1 MKLNSTLN
9 KNDVFCFEKHLK
21 PVSKRAQISF
31 FILSFFLAFNLSAQE
46 SGPPPPCGYTCPE
59 DITISTDSSECGAT
73 NVNLGSITFSE
84 LCALQGSALDFDGP
98 ENGITVPDFT
108 PLLLETFQV
117 TLSAWVNPRI
127 ESETIP
133 ELQFLQD
140 AIELNTWQHVA
151 LTFDASILNVYLNGS
166 HLGSVQLNV
175 PLLNLIEQIEAG
187 EVDGDIDVND
197 VDIEDVAGLNITSLS
212 ELEQI
217 LLESLPLASGGGTL
231 DEVQIWNVIRTQEQI
246 LLDMNSEIS
255 AQPGLIALYHFNEGV
270 ANGDNTGVTTAFD
283 SSGNDFHITLNDFSL
298 TGSVSNWVEGK
309 FFSGYAITNDAPE
322 AYNPDAFDFGPNA
335 EVTVTVTGPNVAVF
349 PVGDTI
355 VNWTATNDE
364 GAVLLCA
371 QTITVEGDSY
381 TWTGASDTSWE
392 NAANWDNA
400 PSLSISG
407 SITLPAGLSN
417 YPVLTSGENLIV
429 NECSNVTIER
439 GASLTVSPNAVVT
452 NNGVIR
458 NSGVLTFES
467 DASGSAYIG
476 ESSGAFVGD
485 ATIERFIPA
494 RRAFRFVSSPVT
506 TDDFISNN
514 WQLGTHITG
523 SASGANGFDQ
533 TNTGNASMFSYDN
546 VTQTWNR
553 IANTDATNLE
563 SGVPYRLFVR
573 GDRTI
578 DLTDN
583 FATPSPTTL
592 MATGELTAENNESAP
607 VALNATAGGF
617 SFIGN
622 PFQAQVDMQSV
633 LNSGNNVNSTFLWV
647 WDPNLGS
654 RGAYATVIVPAGSAT
669 AGDQNQY
676 LQAGQAC
683 FVRTNTAS
691 AASVTFSQEHKNTN
705 DTETNVF
712 KSSGKNSATG
722 QLNLKLYEST
732 AYAENLPPADGVWVF
747 FDDEGNND
755 VDDFDAIDFANLDEN
770 FATNN
775 NGTFLSVENR
785 ATPFVGDEI
794 QLEVNTYRATDYVLE
809 ATATALQG
817 DTPFLVDTYLNQT
830 LQLDQNET
838 TTYAYSI
845 DTNIAESYEGDR
857 FKIIFQKA
865 LSISENDL
873 SGIMLYP
880 NPSKSGQFYLNIPK
894 GVNDLDVTIYNAL
907 GAKVYQTKTL
917 ASGNKVAVNANVIK
931 NDGVYFV
938 KFSSEGLTLTK
949 KLIIN

>member
-21 PVSKRAQISF
+21 PVSKRAQVILFIVTFTLF
-31 FILSFFLAFNLSAQE
+31 FNIPAQ
-46 SGPPPPCGYTCPE
+46 SQIPPPVGCGFNCPE
-59 DITISTDSSECGAT
+59 NVTVSADSGECSAA
-73 NVNLGSITFSE
+73 NVNLVAPLFSE
-84 LCALQGSALDFDGP
+84 DCTVQGNALDFDGL

-117 TLSAWVNPRI
+117 TISAWVNPRV
-127 ESETIP
+127 ENVSIP

-151 LTFDASILNVYLNGS
+151 LTFDASILNVYLNGN

-175 PLLNLIEQIEAG
+175 PLLNLIEQLESG
-187 EVDGDIDVND
+187 EVVGDIDID
-197 VDIEDVAGLNITSLS
+197 VEDSGDLDIGIN

-217 LLESLPLASGGGTL
+217 LLDSFPLASGAGTI

-246 LLDMNSEIS
+246 QLDMNSERS

-270 ANGDNTGVTTAFD
+270 AGGDNTGVTTAFD

-309 FFSGYAITNDAPE
+309 SFSGYAITNDVPV
-322 AYNPDAFDFGPNA
+322 AYNPDAFDFGSNA
-335 EVTVTVTGPNVAVF
+335 EATVTVNGPNVAVF
-349 PVGDTI
+349 PVGDTT
-355 VNWTATNDE
+355 VTWTARDASGSFTI
-364 GAVLLCA
+364 CT
-371 QTITVEGDSY
+371 QTVTVEGFAH
-381 TWTGASDTSWE
+381 TWTGASDTNWE

-400 PSLSISG
+400 PTLSVIG
-407 SITLPAGLSN
+407 GITLPAGLSN
-417 YPVLTSGENLIV
+417 YPVLEAGQNLNI
-429 NECSNVTIER
+429 NACSNVAIES

-452 NNGVIR
+452 NNGVVR
-458 NSGVLTFES
+458 NSGVLAFES

-494 RRAFRFVSSPVT
+494 RRAFRLISSPVT
-506 TDDFISNN
+506 TDDYISNN
-514 WQLGTHITG
+514 WQLATHITG
-523 SASGANGFDQ
+523 SSSGANGFDQ
-533 TNTGNASMFSYDN
+533 TNTGNASMYGYNN
-546 VTQTWNR
+546 VNQAWFR
-553 IANTDATNLE
+553 IPNTDATNLE

-592 MATGELTAENNESAP
+592 MATGELTAENNEPAP

-617 SFIGN
+617 SFVGN
-622 PFQAQVDMQSV
+622 PFQAQVNMEAV
-633 LNSGNNVNSTFLWV
+633 LNEGSNVNTTFFWV

-654 RGAYATVIVPAGSAT
+654 RGAYATVIVPTGAAT
-669 AGDQNQY
+669 AGAQNQY

-691 AASVTFSQEHKNTN
+691 AASIVFSQDNKNTN
-705 DTETNVF
+705 DTETPVF
-712 KSSGKNSATG
+712 KTSGKNSATG
-722 QLNLKLYEST
+722 QLNLKLYESA
-732 AYAENLPPADGVWVF
+732 AYAESLPAADGVWVF
-747 FDDEGNND
+747 FDEEGNND
-755 VDDFDAIDFANLDEN
+755 VDNLDAIDFSNLDEN
-770 FATNN
+770 FSTNN
-775 NGTFLSVENR
+775 NGTLLSVENR
-785 ATPFVGDEI
+785 ATPAVGDEI

-809 ATATALQG
+809 ATASALQG
-817 DTPFLVDTYLNQT
+817 DTPFLVDTYLNQSV
-830 LQLDQNET
+830 QLEQNET

-845 DTNIAESYEGDR
+845 DTSIADSFAGDR

-865 LSISENDL
+865 LSVSERDL
-873 SGIMLYP
+873 SNIVLYP
-880 NPSKSGQFYLNIPK
+880 NPSNSGQVYLNIPQ

-907 GAKVYQTKTL
+907 GAKVYQSKVL
-917 ASGNKVAVNANVIK
+917 ATGNKIEVNARTIK
-931 NDGVYFV
+931 NDGIYFV
-938 KFSSEGLTLTK
+938 KFSSEGLTTTK

>member
-1 MKLNSTLN
+1 MQQT
-9 KNDVFCFEKHLK
+9 
-21 PVSKRAQISF
+21 
-31 FILSFFLAFNLSAQE
+31 
-46 SGPPPPCGYTCPE
+46 
-59 DITISTDSSECGAT
+59 
-73 NVNLGSITFSE
+73 
-84 LCALQGSALDFDGP
+84 
-98 ENGITVPDFT
+98 GIMH
-108 PLLLETFQV
+108 QV
-117 TLSAWVNPRI
+117 Y
-127 ESETIP
+127 
-133 ELQFLQD
+133 Q
-140 AIELNTWQHVA
+140 
-151 LTFDASILNVYLNGS
+151 
-166 HLGSVQLNV
+166 
-175 PLLNLIEQIEAG
+175 
-187 EVDGDIDVND
+187 
-197 VDIEDVAGLNITSLS
+197 
-212 ELEQI
+212 
-217 LLESLPLASGGGTL
+217 
-231 DEVQIWNVIRTQEQI
+231 
-246 LLDMNSEIS
+246 
-255 AQPGLIALYHFNEGV
+255 
-270 ANGDNTGVTTAFD
+270 
-283 SSGNDFHITLNDFSL
+283 
-298 TGSVSNWVEGK
+298 
-309 FFSGYAITNDAPE
+309 
-322 AYNPDAFDFGPNA
+322 
-335 EVTVTVTGPNVAVF
+335 F
-349 PVGDTI
+349 PV
-355 VNWTATNDE
+355 
-364 GAVLLCA
+364 VL
-371 QTITVEGDSY
+371 
-381 TWTGASDTSWE
+381 
-392 NAANWDNA
+392 
-400 PSLSISG
+400 
-407 SITLPAGLSN
+407 
-417 YPVLTSGENLIV
+417 
-429 NECSNVTIER
+429 R
-439 GASLTVSPNAVVT
+439 
-452 NNGVIR
+452 
-458 NSGVLTFES
+458 SGVLTFES